1 MSGEETNLMQGQTDA
16 KKVYR
21 GGGGGVIRLKEGDLG
36 EIVHA
41 EAGGQVRV
49 MHVSVNA

>member
-21 GGGGGVIRLKEGDLG
+21 GGRGVIRVREGDLG